1 MIRFAAFTVSLLL
14 SAGAASANEPIGDWL
29 VEDGSAHIR
38 IANCSGALWGV
49 VAWEKKPGGV
59 DADNPDPAKRSR
71 PTLGLPI
78 LLDMKPVSATKWGG
92 EVYNA
97 QNGKT
102 YKASITSLSPDS
114 LRIEGCVFGGL
125 FCGGEKWTRVAA
137 PPPVEAKPQVKS
149 QPKSKSEPK
158 SEASSLSASVCS
170 RLSDIPRLSHQ
181 GRLK

>member
-1 MIRFAAFTVSLLL
+1 MIRFAVFTVSLLL
-14 SAGAASANEPIGDWL
+14 SAGAASANEPIGDWM

-38 IANCSGALWGV
+38 IVNCSGALWGV
-49 VAWEKKPGGV
+49 VSWEKKPGV

-71 PTLGLPI
+71 PTLGMPI
-78 LLDMKPVSATKWGG
+78 LLDMKPVNATKWGG

-114 LRIEGCVFGGL
+114 LRIEGCVLGGI

-137 PPPVEAKPQVKS
+137 PPPPPQQPKPQAKS
-149 QPKSKSEPK
+149 PSKSEPK
-158 SEASSLSASVCS
+158 SETSNLSASVCS
-170 RLSDIPRLSHQ
+170 RLSGIPGLSHQ
-181 GRLK
+181 SRLK